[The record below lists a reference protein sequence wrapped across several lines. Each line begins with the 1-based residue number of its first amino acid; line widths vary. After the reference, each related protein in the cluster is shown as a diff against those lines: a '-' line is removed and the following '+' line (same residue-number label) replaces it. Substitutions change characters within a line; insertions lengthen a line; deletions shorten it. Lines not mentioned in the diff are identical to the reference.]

1 MNTIVIGFDHA
12 GYLYADPI
20 IRFLQKRG
28 YTVLNVWP
36 ERRDDTDDFPDFA
49 YKACQK
55 ILLWEAEKW
64 VLICGTGI
72 GMSMAANR
80 HTGIR
85 AVLAYD
91 PEVAKISR
99 THNDANIACF
109 GAQTMDI
116 DTVFASLEVFLTT
129 EFLGG
134 KYQRRNEMLDG
145 YTL

>member
-1 MNTIVIGFDHA
+1 
-12 GYLYADPI
+12 
-20 IRFLQKRG
+20 
-28 YTVLNVWP
+28 
-36 ERRDDTDDFPDFA
+36 
-49 YKACQK
+49 
-55 ILLWEAEKW
+55 
-64 VLICGTGI
+64 
-72 GMSMAANR
+72 MSMAANR